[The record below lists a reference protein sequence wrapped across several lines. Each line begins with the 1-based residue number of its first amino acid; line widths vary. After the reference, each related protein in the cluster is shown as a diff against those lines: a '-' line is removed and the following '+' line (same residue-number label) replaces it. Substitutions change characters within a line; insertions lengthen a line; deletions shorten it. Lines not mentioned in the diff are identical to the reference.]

1 VGWSQVHGTATNPL
15 SSGKAKVFQRAAC
28 YEQ

>member
-1 VGWSQVHGTATNPL
+1 VHGTATIPL
-15 SSGKAKVFQRAAC
+15 SSGKAKVFQRAGG